1 MRLVFG
7 LDHDH
12 DLPPEDLR
20 LLIGGKAANLAVMAS
35 ELGLP
40 VPRGFVISTGACRAY
55 RSAGWPEGLDAEL
68 RAHMRRTEQLAA
80 RRFGG
85 AADPLLVSVRSGAPV
100 SMPGMMD
107 TILNLGL
114 NEETSAGLARA
125 TGNAALAQDCAARF
139 RSMFEAVVGREP
151 PGDLEERLR
160 APTEARFR
168 S

>member
-40 VPRGFVISTGACRAY
+40 VPRGFVISTEACRAY
-55 RSAGWPEGLDAEL
+55 LSAGWPEGLDAEL
-68 RAHMRRTEQLAA
+68 RAYMRRTERRAAPPGRGGPSPPPA
-80 RRFGG
+80 RR
-85 AADPLLVSVRSGAPV
+85 R
-100 SMPGMMD
+100 
-107 TILNLGL
+107 
-114 NEETSAGLARA
+114 
-125 TGNAALAQDCAARF
+125 
-139 RSMFEAVVGREP
+139 GREP
-151 PGDLEERLR
+151 P
-160 APTEARFR
+160 